1 MSETTWV
8 VVETFE
14 AGDPQAL
21 RVKRRWED
29 IAEDL
34 ALYPEE
40 NVRLVEGVN
49 ELRLE
54 VSSYVNSYFQ
64 GGLGRG

>member
-1 MSETTWV
+1 MSDVQWV

-14 AGDPQAL
+14 AGDPDAL

-34 ALYPEE
+34 ALFPEE
-40 NVRLVEGVN
+40 NVRLVGDVGG
-49 ELRLE
+49 LRLE
-54 VSSYVNSYFQ
+54 VSATMNSYFQ